1 MKFQVILN
9 LKNSLLRKIN
19 LALISQV
26 ISFNLLLILISK
38 NVNP

>member
-19 LALISQV
+19 LALISQI

-38 NVNP
+38 NVNL

>member
-19 LALISQV
+19 LELISQI
-26 ISFNLLLILISK
+26 ISFNLLLIPISK

>member
-19 LALISQV
+19 LALISQI